1 MMADLFQPSPI
12 FLFVIFFK
20 TTIYIPLCAS
30 LGLLM
35 SIFSKGQPR
44 LAAIMTTTLC
54 LIIIIVVNPILIP
67 IKSLYFLF
75 FLETLSNLAN
85 GWFLPFFVS
94 FLFLVRTILYK
105 FSNRLLE
112 TLHLI
117 LLGLALLL
125 LFLTL

>member
-1 MMADLFQPSPI
+1 MADLFQPSPF

-35 SIFSKGQPR
+35 SIFSEGRPR
-44 LAAIMTTTLC
+44 LASIMATILS
-54 LIIIIVVNPILIP
+54 LIIIIATNPILVP
-67 IKSLYFLF
+67 IKSLDFLVF
-75 FLETLSNLAN
+75 FGTLSNLVN
-85 GWFLPFFVS
+85 GWFLPFFIS

-105 FSNRLLE
+105 FSNLLLE
-112 TLHLI
+112 ALHLI
-117 LLGLALLL
+117 LLGVALFL

>member
-1 MMADLFQPSPI
+1 MADLFQPSPI

-44 LAAIMTTTLC
+44 LAAIMTTILC